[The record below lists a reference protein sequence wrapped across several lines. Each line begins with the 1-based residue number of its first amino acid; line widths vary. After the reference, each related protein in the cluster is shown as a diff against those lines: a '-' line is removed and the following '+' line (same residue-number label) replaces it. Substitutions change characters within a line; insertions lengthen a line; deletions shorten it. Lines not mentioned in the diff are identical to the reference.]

1 MAQTKRRRRSKHRGT
16 PAGTIEARG
25 RTGRKPTAAERG
37 DKPTARPH
45 RLDKPPTWQ
54 GAAGRAA
61 IATVIFLIAVLLL
74 GVGAFRQ
81 NLGAAIVI
89 AVFMFFVYWPLGFYT
104 DRWMYRRRQRQ
115 KAAGAAAGTRAPAAG
130 NAPAAPN
137 APAAGSAPA
146 GSAPDDV
153 KAPDDVPTRDD
164 GKAPG
169 DVPARDDGKAP

>member
-115 KAAGAAAGTRAPAAG
+115 KAAGAAAGAPAPARTPAAG
-130 NAPAAPN
+130 NAPAARS
-137 APAAGSAPA
+137 APAADSV
-146 GSAPDDV
+146 PDDVPARDDVPTPDEV

-164 GKAPG
+164 GKAP
-169 DVPARDDGKAP
+169 